1 MTKFKG
7 ENLILTFCYFYYK
20 IFLVM
25 ERNEMIDILNGMCE
39 RCLMKGML
47 PTLDEAKTLCDVF
60 DRFRNNSY
68 TNDEEYSKDIVYLY
82 DLARKLHE
90 SGNTSLEESYSIY
103 SAILAADKID
113 FVETDESLLSM
124 TLDEHPIESENIVE
138 VKPVKNKHKRKSKDD
153 DGVVDISDITL

>member
-1 MTKFKG
+1 MIKSKG
-7 ENLILTFCYFYYK
+7 ENFLTFCYFYIK
-20 IFLVM
+20 NIFDM
-25 ERNEMIDILNGMCE
+25 ERNEIIDILNGMCE

-124 TLDEHPIESENIVE
+124 TLDQHPIESENIVE

>member
-1 MTKFKG
+1 MIKSKG
-7 ENLILTFCYFYYK
+7 ENFLTFCYFYTK
-20 IFLVM
+20 NIFDM
-25 ERNEMIDILNGMCE
+25 ERNEIIDILNGMCE

-90 SGNTSLEESYSIY
+90 SGNTSL
-103 SAILAADKID
+103 
-113 FVETDESLLSM
+113 
-124 TLDEHPIESENIVE
+124 
-138 VKPVKNKHKRKSKDD
+138 
-153 DGVVDISDITL
+153 